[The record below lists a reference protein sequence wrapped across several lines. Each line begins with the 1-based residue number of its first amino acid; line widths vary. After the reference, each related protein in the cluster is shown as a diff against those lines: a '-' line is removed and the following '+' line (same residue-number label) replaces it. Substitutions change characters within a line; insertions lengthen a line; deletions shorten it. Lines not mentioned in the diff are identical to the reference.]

1 MRKMQMVK
9 LFLVMLALAG
19 CQTIGDPAI
28 EDLPPTAATPSTSET
43 GLVYARYYDGISGS
57 NLDGLTS
64 SDIFPDQPTERAP
77 LDQLASL
84 SKRGDNYGTFVR
96 GYIIPPADGDY
107 EFFLAADDETQL
119 SLSSDSSTENLVQIA
134 HVPSWTY
141 PETYTQYS
149 SQRSGLIR
157 LDAGARYYFELLHKQ
172 GVGGDHFS
180 VAWSGPGISQK
191 IIGGESLASWAPSGY
206 SESEDAKEIYSLG
219 YRVGFFDGE
228 KDLKFSPAYPPQD
241 QDQDGIY
248 DNWEVYYGMDPNDP
262 SDASSDSD
270 GDLLTAREEFL
281 LGTNPTN
288 PDTSGDGLS
297 DGEKFAY
304 GLDPLDPDDIY
315 TEIDGETVNLYE
327 YLYGEPEIIG
337 LEFMDG
343 FTGHYFS
350 GNRFDSFVFTRT
362 DDAIAF
368 DWGGDSP
375 DPSIPSD
382 GFSVRW
388 FAQVH
393 PPHESGTRSYRLNLR
408 GDDGVR
414 AWLNDEQVIDGWKPQ
429 SATTYSSTVELDP
442 EQAPYELVVEYFESY
457 GSATVEFWLTDPQTG
472 NVIDQPGLF
481 QRPSLELTDQTA
493 LVDSDQD
500 GIPDVWELSYGLNP
514 WQDDAAIVHNDQDLT
529 SLQAYEMGVHPWTLA
544 EVSEPVESNGA
555 PPVTSTPE
563 TSEGSV
569 TLSWTAPSTRT
580 DGSSISLSEIDHYLI
595 RYGQNSEVLSEE
607 VEVPAD
613 ATSRSFETLATGT
626 WYFQIQVVDTS
637 GLLSVFS
644 DVVSISVD

>member
-1 MRKMQMVK
+1 MRKMQIVK
-9 LFLVMLALAG
+9 LFLMMLALAG
-19 CQTIGDPAI
+19 CQTIGDPAL
-28 EDLPPTAATPSTSET
+28 EDLPPTAATPSTSKI
-43 GLVYARYYDGISGS
+43 GLVYVRYYDGISGS
-57 NLDGLTS
+57 TLDGLTS
-64 SDIFPDQPTERAP
+64 SDIFPDQPTERASIER
-77 LDQLASL
+77 LASL
-84 SKRGDNYGTFVR
+84 SKRGDNYGAFVR

-107 EFFLAADDETQL
+107 KFFLAADDQTQL
-119 SLSSDSSTENLVQIA
+119 SLSTDSSAENLVKIA
-134 HVPSWTY
+134 HVPSWTNQ
-141 PETYTQYS
+141 ETYTQYS
-149 SQRSGLIR
+149 SQKSGLIR
-157 LDAGARYYFELLHKQ
+157 LNAGTRYYFELLHKQ

-180 VAWSGPGISQK
+180 VAWSGPGISQE
-191 IIGGESLASWAPSGY
+191 IIDGESLASWAPSGY
-206 SESEDAKEIYSLG
+206 SESEDAEEIYSLG
-219 YRVGFFDGE
+219 YRVGFFDGG
-228 KDLKFSPAYPPQD
+228 KDLTFSPTYPPQD
-241 QDQDGIY
+241 QDQDGVY
-248 DNWEVYYGMDPNDP
+248 DNWEVFYGMDPSDP
-262 SDASSDSD
+262 SDASVDSD

-288 PDTSGDGLS
+288 PDTSGDGLT

-304 GLDPLDPDDIY
+304 DLDPLDPDDIY

-343 FTGHYFS
+343 FIGHYFS

-393 PPHESGTRSYRLNLR
+393 PPHESGASSYRLNLR

-414 AWLNDEQVIDGWKPQ
+414 AWLNGEQVIDGWKPQ
-429 SATTYSSTVELDP
+429 SATTYSSVVELNV
-442 EQAPYELVVEYFESY
+442 EQAPYELVVEYFEGY
-457 GSATVEFWLTDPQTG
+457 GGATVELWLTDVQTG

-514 WQDDAAIVHNDQDLT
+514 WQDDAATVHNDQELT

-544 EVSEPVESNGA
+544 EVSEPVS
-555 PPVTSTPE
+555 PVTSTPE

-569 TLSWTAPSTRT
+569 TLNWTAPSTRT

-595 RYGQNSEVLSEE
+595 RYGQDEEALSQEIE
-607 VEVPAD
+607 IPAD
-613 ATSRSFETLATGT
+613 TTSRTFEGLTTGT
-626 WYFQIQVVDTS
+626 WYFEIQVIDTS
-637 GLLSVFS
+637 GLDSVFS